1 MPFQKGQSGNP
12 KGRKPRPVE
21 DQAASVI
28 ARVFDQAA
36 EERVIRA
43 QIDLACDP
51 TAKGSTAAAR
61 FLFDRKYGPPQVQ
74 AQDNELI
81 IRVEYE

>member
-1 MPFQKGQSGNP
+1 M
-12 KGRKPRPVE
+12 E

-51 TAKGSTAAAR
+51 AAKGCTAAAR